1 MNGFN
6 TFAITLDNEL
16 VELFRCVTAQTGMST
31 QDVIRKLIPAH
42 LHELWELVKYLEALP
57 QKSKHIQRAR
67 SLLQNYGPDSLIDAL
82 KRLDSTYKTPQE
94 RFEEGLVE

>member
-6 TFAITLDNEL
+6 TLAITLDNEL

-42 LHELWELVKYLEALP
+42 LHELWELVHYLEALS
-57 QKSKHIQRAR
+57 QKSKHKQRAKC
-67 SLLQNYGPDSLIDAL
+67 LLQNYGPDSLVDAL
-82 KRLDSTYKTPQE
+82 KRLDSTYKTAQE
-94 RFEEGLVE
+94 RFEERLVK